1 MVAILPALAGG
12 ALTALGGFGASSLLD
27 SLFGRGGSGSSG
39 GGGGF
44 SNPYDFLPEQRPYI
58 NTYLDDMFGVPDV
71 PLASTDLQER
81 LLKRVDQG
89 KLGKQELANL
99 YRQAGLDDVGNK
111 GYFDALTDTMKKS
124 DAQEFA
130 SLLGTQIY
138 QGNAPSKQEIKDVYK
153 LGKLSGNLGSP
164 EQFGRFAGSY
174 FAQTPE
180 GLEKRL
186 ATPNELTASMQ
197 FGELVGTPTG
207 GKLFKPTESRIAR
220 RDKAAAAE
228 QFRANEMAKLFA

>member
-12 ALTALGGFGASSLLD
+12 ALTAVGGFGASKFLENI
-27 SLFGRGGSGSSG
+27 FGGGGSGSSGG

-58 NTYLDDMFGVPDV
+58 NTYLSDMFGVSDV

-89 KLGKQELANL
+89 KLGKEELANL

-138 QGNAPSKQEIKDVYK
+138 QGNTPSKQEIKDVYK

-174 FAQTPE
+174 FSQAKPE
-180 GLEKRL
+180 YRQAKD
-186 ATPNELTASMQ
+186 NELTASMQ